1 MKLLF
6 DYVRARGPLSNE
18 GENESIQD
26 DGFVRFLALRR
37 YERLNIEEDFVVFPP
52 SFSG

>member
-26 DGFVRFLALRR
+26 DGFVRIVARRR

-52 SFSG
+52 SFNI